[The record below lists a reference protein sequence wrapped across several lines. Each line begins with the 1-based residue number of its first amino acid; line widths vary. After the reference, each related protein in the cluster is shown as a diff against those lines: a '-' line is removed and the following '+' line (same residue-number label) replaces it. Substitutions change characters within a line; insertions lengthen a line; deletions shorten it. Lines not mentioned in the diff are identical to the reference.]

1 MGYCLSMVLPCLA
14 CTLLSLHLAS
24 HGPGIVTS
32 TSPYIFDKFCTH
44 NSIQHTYLLIAAVL
58 MGVEDEDAG
67 QEVKLTPADVKKY
80 ESQFSGSV
88 FHYDSLEMKEAI
100 GEG

>member
-1 MGYCLSMVLPCLA
+1 M
-14 CTLLSLHLAS
+14 
-24 HGPGIVTS
+24 
-32 TSPYIFDKFCTH
+32 
-44 NSIQHTYLLIAAVL
+44 HTYLPIAAVL
-58 MGVEDEDAG
+58 MGTEDEDAVE
-67 QEVKLTPADVKKY
+67 EVKLTPADVKKY